1 MSDDLKWWRAKTSAG
16 IEHTTTE
23 WFDSTMP
30 YPGREI
36 ARRNPMGKFVRLF
49 RDLDAYKKKNSSL
62 AIEVPL
68 VLLDEAET
76 PK

>member
-1 MSDDLKWWRAKTSAG
+1 
-16 IEHTTTE
+16 
-23 WFDSTMP
+23 
-30 YPGREI
+30 
-36 ARRNPMGKFVRLF
+36 MGKFVRLF

>member
-23 WFDSTMP
+23 WFDSTMA
-30 YPGREI
+30 YPGRQI
-36 ARRNPMGKFVRLF
+36 SRRSPMGKFVRLF
-49 RDLDAYKKKNSSL
+49 RDLDACKKENSSL

-68 VLLDEAET
+68 VLLDVAEA